1 MSFTNCLLC
10 VKIIYK
16 QNNGG
21 TDYIM
26 GKIIAVANQKGGVG
40 KTTTSVNLAAALA
53 FKGKR
58 VLLADADP
66 QGNATSGIGINRRE
80 IENSIYDCLI
90 NDTDIH
96 KSIVATNQDRLD
108 CLPSNI
114 ELAGAE
120 IELVDVEKREF
131 RMKNMF
137 SSIIGDYDFIII
149 DCPPSLGLITLNAF
163 CCANSILIP
172 VQCEY
177 YALEG
182 LSQLTKTIKNV
193 KRVFNPDLSIEG
205 IVATMFDSRTNLAIQ
220 VLDELKKFFKD
231 KLYATAIPRNVRLSE
246 APSFGESILTYD
258 ITSKGADAYIALANE
273 VIASNK

>member
-1 MSFTNCLLC
+1 
-10 VKIIYK
+10 
-16 QNNGG
+16 
-21 TDYIM
+21 M

-53 FKGKR
+53 FKGKQ
-58 VLLADADP
+58 VLLVDADP
-66 QGNATSGIGINRRE
+66 QGNATSGIGIDRRE
-80 IENSIYDCLI
+80 AENSIYDCLI
-90 NDTDIH
+90 NEIPAVDAIQT
-96 KSIVATNQDRLD
+96 TQQPRLA

-120 IELVDVEKREF
+120 IELVSLPQREF
-131 RMKNMF
+131 CLKTCL
-137 SSIIGDYDFIII
+137 DAVKTAYDFLII

-163 CCANSILIP
+163 CCADSILIP

-182 LSQLTKTIKNV
+182 LSQLTKTIKTV
-193 KRVFNPDLSIEG
+193 KKKMNPSLTIEG
-205 IVATMFDSRTNLAIQ
+205 IVATMFDARTNLSIQ
-220 VLDELKKFFKD
+220 VMDELKKFFQD

-258 ITSKGADAYIALANE
+258 ITSKGADAYLALATE
-273 VIASNK
+273 VLAANK